1 MRRLRPLFALSFALA
16 LPAWAA
22 PPEASGEDLLGRTV
36 FQVLIGELALREGA
50 VDLSLQAWVDL
61 AQRTRDPK
69 VIARAAE
76 IASYAG
82 NNALAL
88 QLVRQWQAIEPDSVD
103 ARRVQI
109 TLLIQARQLDALPE
123 LLAAQLASD
132 NAADPEAFAGSLLHL
147 NRMFVRVP
155 EKAAVLRLLDQ
166 ILPPYLGLPEA
177 HFALAQGALAA
188 SDEQR
193 ALDEAGAALRLKPG
207 WETAAVLQAKLL
219 ERRAPAQAIDFLK
232 GFTKK
237 YPAAQEARLA
247 LAQMLVAGK
256 RLDEARGLYLQLARD
271 FPEQPAVLYPAALLA
286 LQNDD
291 RSTGQQLLEQLLQ
304 LPAIDKN
311 NIHYLLGQIAQEAGQ
326 LEAALVHF
334 RQVNGGERLVP
345 ARARSAIIL
354 LNQNKREEALALL
367 HATSGRTPAEKSQLF
382 LAQAQLLREE
392 GKEAAA
398 LDALLVG
405 LKQLPDDVDLLYDAA
420 LTAERLGRYADMERH
435 LRHLLSLQPEH
446 AHALNALGYS
456 LADRNLRLD
465 EADDL
470 LLRASRLAP
479 EDPFIMDSLGWL
491 QYRQGKLNEALQT
504 LRRAFQLKGDPE
516 IAAHLG
522 EVLWQLGQQD
532 EARAVWQNALK
543 RSPGNA
549 TLQATVRKFQP

>member
-1 MRRLRPLFALSFALA
+1 M
-16 LPAWAA
+16 
-22 PPEASGEDLLGRTV
+22 
-36 FQVLIGELALREGA
+36 
-50 VDLSLQAWVDL
+50 
-61 AQRTRDPK
+61 
-69 VIARAAE
+69 
-76 IASYAG
+76 
-82 NNALAL
+82 
-88 QLVRQWQAIEPDSVD
+88 
-103 ARRVQI
+103 
-109 TLLIQARQLDALPE
+109 
-123 LLAAQLASD
+123 
-132 NAADPEAFAGSLLHL
+132 
-147 NRMFVRVP
+147 
-155 EKAAVLRLLDQ
+155 
-166 ILPPYLGLPEA
+166 
-177 HFALAQGALAA
+177 
-188 SDEQR
+188 
-193 ALDEAGAALRLKPG
+193 
-207 WETAAVLQAKLL
+207 
-219 ERRAPAQAIDFLK
+219 
-232 GFTKK
+232 
-237 YPAAQEARLA
+237 
-247 LAQMLVAGK
+247 
-256 RLDEARGLYLQLARD
+256 
-271 FPEQPAVLYPAALLA
+271 LYPAALLA

-326 LEAALVHF
+326 LETALVHF

-470 LLRASRLAP
+470 LLRATRLAP